1 MKIDSQ
7 NGWFK
12 GVGDIVCFAWLG
24 EGLIQAGE
32 HVEFY
37 TTKDWQKELYRM
49 FQMSVTEDATD
60 GKLTKIGYETAVKNG
75 SPMSYLQYMA
85 HTIGVDVPPMRPR
98 MDLAA
103 MDREMGRRDSADVLI
118 FPYSYSPV
126 RSWPKNYFVELGL
139 ELRHYG
145 FSVKFVLEQRD
156 YAFYMPFHCLV
167 GKSWN
172 YIAAAMQ
179 SARLVIGNDSGPA
192 HLSGT
197 IGIPTIAVMGA
208 TTERIYAHLP
218 DVICLRKK
226 SLQCAGCHCL
236 PPNFRA
242 SCEVGCLELYR
253 TFPEDVIECAL
264 PILNQSILNQKEK
277 AA

>member
-12 GVGDIVCFAWLG
+12 GVGDILCFAWLG

-32 HVEFY
+32 EVEFY
-37 TTKDWQKELYRM
+37 TTKDWQAELFRM
-49 FQMSVTEDATD
+49 FQMPVTNDPTD

-75 SPMSYLQYMA
+75 SPMSYIQYMA
-85 HTIGVDVPPMRPR
+85 HTIGVDAPPMRPR
-98 MDLAA
+98 LNLIP
-103 MDREMGRRDSADVLI
+103 MDREMGRRASADVLI

-139 ELRHYG
+139 EIRHYG
-145 FSVKFVLEQRD
+145 FSVKFVTEQRD
-156 YAFYMPFHCLV
+156 YAFYMPFHCIV
-167 GKSWN
+167 GQSWN
-172 YIAAAMQ
+172 YIAGAMQ

-208 TTERIYAHLP
+208 TTERIYAHLS
-218 DVICLRKK
+218 DVICFRKR
-226 SLQCAGCHCL
+226 SLPCAGCHCL

-253 TFPEDVIECAL
+253 TFPEDVLECAL
-264 PILNQSILNQKEK
+264 GVLNRSIGAKEE